1 MDFARQVSACIHREH
16 LETLGL
22 LERVEAALAKAKA
35 APMPGDAAWARLL
48 RELDTNL
55 ANEIG
60 RHFGFEEEDLF
71 PLLASGGDR
80 DIASLLAEEHA
91 AILALAKRMIP
102 ALRAFLAGNA
112 TQGWPALREMALELV
127 ERQVAHIQKEEMSL
141 LPVLEDMLEPEQD
154 AEMLTRYLATA

>member
-1 MDFARQVSACIHREH
+1 MDFARQVPASIHREH

-35 APMPGDAAWARLL
+35 APAPGDAAWARLL
-48 RELDTNL
+48 RELDANL

-60 RHFGFEEEDLF
+60 RHFGFEEEELF
-71 PLLASGGDR
+71 PLLANGGDR
-80 DIASLLAEEHA
+80 DIASLLAEEHE

-102 ALRAFLAGNA
+102 ALRAFLGGNGA
-112 TQGWPALREMALELV
+112 QGWPALREMALELV

-141 LPVLEDMLEPEQD
+141 LPVLEDMLD
-154 AEMLTRYLATA
+154 AERDAELLNRYLAPA